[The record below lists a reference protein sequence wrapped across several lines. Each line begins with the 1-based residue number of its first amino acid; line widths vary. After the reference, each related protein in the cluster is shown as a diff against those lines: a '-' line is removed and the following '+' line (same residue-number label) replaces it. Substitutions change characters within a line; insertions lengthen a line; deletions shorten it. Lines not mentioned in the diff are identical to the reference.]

1 MIQGTARW
9 SIGNKVSCPEDDYL
23 NVLFIDKPGSIMKQ
37 LYKYY
42 GFSLLTSVLMML
54 TCGVY
59 GSTAFS
65 TSGESKAVRETISGT
80 VRDSN
85 GLTMPGVTV
94 LLQGTTVGT
103 VTNSSGQY
111 TLQVPGPTGIL
122 EFSFIGYVTHEAP
135 FNGSGAINVVLQEDI
150 QGLEEVVVIG
160 YGTQRKTDV
169 TGSVSAISTRE
180 FAEQPISRVDQV
192 LQGRAA
198 GVQVTQAGGAPG
210 GDVRVRIRGANSVLG
225 NNDPL
230 YVVDGFVGADFN
242 TVNPNDI
249 ESIQVLKDAASTSIY
264 GSRGANGVVII
275 TTKKGMQG
283 IKVTYEGQVNFS
295 EVIKTL
301 DILPAHEFAEIV
313 NQRALGTG
321 TTPPFSDAQIEE
333 YRVNGG
339 TDWQDLV
346 YRKGSGHQQ
355 QLTVSG
361 GGGKTTFLISGN
373 FLDQKGIVENTDFKR
388 YILRSNIA
396 TQVNEN
402 LSLRLNIAGTRLK
415 NHNTGLFG
423 NAGTPIVQAISWAPT
438 TPAYGPDGFPTFVDV
453 TGSVN
458 RNPLDMLYDRQQDQ
472 ERSTFNAIGGV
483 NYKLPVEG
491 LSLDVQL
498 AINYLNG
505 QNLTLQGQRVSN
517 NNPSASRNTFEQI
530 TLQNTNALNYTR
542 TFNEVHSISAVAA
555 LETQQFTNNSFSAS
569 ANNIR
574 FPNQLGYDNI
584 GPNGAAVVGAD
595 FQKWTLLSLLGRAN
609 YSFMDKYLLT
619 AAVRRDGSS
628 KFLGDNR
635 FSVFPSVAV
644 GWRLSEENFVKNLK
658 VFSDLK
664 IRGSWGM
671 TGSQAIG
678 SYATISRY
686 DVSPVFAFNNTGVV
700 AGIYQGNPGNPNL
713 KWETTKQIDLGIE
726 MEFLEGKIK
735 LEADYFK
742 KSTTDL
748 LLNVAIPRYAGGG
761 NQTRNVGEIE
771 NKGFEFSLGGTPF
784 ESGDFRW
791 ESNFNLST
799 IRNKVVSLGGLERLG
814 AGTGVGSG
822 MSTTNEFMLIP
833 GEPLG
838 GYWGLNYLG
847 TYKPD
852 EADLAAQQG
861 RFPGDPHYEDLNG
874 DNAIT
879 TDDFQIIGRAFPKA
893 TGGWNNTFTYK
904 TFTLNVFFQGVG
916 GVDKLNYTRA
926 AALSGSGDAR
936 QPTLTEIRDYY
947 RPGNEDS
954 DIPAFSRTYQ
964 PYTQSSR
971 FLEKGDYVRLKNVSL
986 SYVLPSALVSNK
998 GAIRLFASATNVW
1011 TITEYKGVDPE
1022 ASNVGSGTDTAMGID
1037 YGAYPNAK
1045 TYTLGLNLSF

>member
-1 MIQGTARW
+1 
-9 SIGNKVSCPEDDYL
+9 
-23 NVLFIDKPGSIMKQ
+23 MKQ
-37 LYKYY
+37 IHKYLGLFLLTSTFLMLTWDTY
-42 GFSLLTSVLMML
+42 GFSGMS
-54 TCGVY
+54 
-59 GSTAFS
+59 API
-65 TSGESKAVRETISGT
+65 EEEIVRETISG
-80 VRDSN
+80 VVKDSK
-85 GLTMPGVTV
+85 GVSLPGVTII
-94 LLQGTTVGT
+94 LQGTTVGT
-103 VTNSSGQY
+103 ITDSNGFY
-111 TLQVPGPTGIL
+111 MIEVPGPTGTL
-122 EFSFIGYVTHEAP
+122 EFSFIGYITNQVS
-135 FNGSGAINVVLQEDI
+135 FNGSGTVNVILQEDI
-150 QGLEEVVVIG
+150 QGLEEVVVMG

-180 FAEQPISRVDQV
+180 FAEQPITRVDQV

-275 TTKKGMQG
+275 TTKKGSQG
-283 IKVTYEGQVNFS
+283 IRVTYEGQASFS
-295 EVIKTL
+295 DVIKTL
-301 DILPAHEFAEIV
+301 EVLPAHEFAEIV

-321 TTPPFSDAQIEE
+321 TTPPFSESQIEE

-346 YRKGSGHQQ
+346 YRRGSGHQQ
-355 QLTVSG
+355 QLTISG
-361 GGGKTTFLISGN
+361 GGEKTTFLISGN
-373 FLDQKGIVENTDFKR
+373 FLDQKGIVENSDFKR
-388 YILRSNIA
+388 YILRSNLA
-396 TQVNEN
+396 TQINDH
-402 LSLRLNIAGTRLK
+402 LSIRLNIAGTRLK

-438 TPAYGPDGFPTFVDV
+438 TPAYGPDGLPTFVDV

-472 ERSTFNAIGGV
+472 VRSTFNAIGGI
-483 NYKLPVEG
+483 NYKLPVGG
-491 LSLDVQL
+491 LSLDVQF

-505 QNLTLQGQRVSN
+505 QNSSLQGQRVSN
-517 NNPSASRNTFEQI
+517 NNPSASRTTFEQI
-530 TLQNTNALNYTR
+530 TLQNTNALSYTR
-542 TFNEVHSISAVAA
+542 TFNEVHMVSAVGA
-555 LETQQFTNNSFSAS
+555 LEMQQFTDNSFSAT

-574 FPNQLGYDNI
+574 FPNQLGYSNI

-595 FQKWTLLSLLGRAN
+595 FQKWTLLSLLGRVN

-635 FSVFPSVAV
+635 FSVFPSVAI
-644 GWRLSEENFVKNLK
+644 GWRLSEERFVKNLN

-678 SYATISRY
+678 PYATISRY
-686 DVSPVFAFNNTGVV
+686 DVSPVFAFNNTGAV

-713 KWETTKQIDLGIE
+713 KWETTKQIDVGIE
-726 MEFLEGKIK
+726 MEFLEGRIRV
-735 LEADYFK
+735 EADYFQK
-742 KSTTDL
+742 NTTDL

-771 NKGFEFSLGGTPF
+771 NKGLEFSIGGTPI

-847 TYKPD
+847 TYKPHQ
-852 EADLAAQQG
+852 ADLAAQQG

-904 TFTLNVFFQGVG
+904 AFTLNVFFQGVA

-936 QPTLTEIRDYY
+936 QPTLAEIRDYY

-971 FLEKGDYVRLKNVSL
+971 FLEKGDYVRLKNISL
-986 SYVLPSALVSNK
+986 SYVLPSALIGNK
-998 GAIRLFASATNVW
+998 GAMRIFASATNLW
-1011 TITEYKGVDPE
+1011 TITDYKGVDPE

-1045 TYTLGLNLSF
+1045 TYTAGINLSF